1 LPISGGSSARHADP
15 RTEAATSREPE
26 SRAPPPEPT
35 ARLEPGDAFVTSVV
49 ALLFSPRTGGHAFG
63 LRIEH
68 SVRGNAITIVERRPP
83 WREELGP
90 EWSSTKVA
98 QPRYDGVNLTLYCS
112 DSSGR
117 WWRYDE
123 SAPARDVAPLLTAID
138 DDVTGIF
145 WG

>member
-1 LPISGGSSARHADP
+1 MARSGVAS
-15 RTEAATSREPE
+15 TT
-26 SRAPPPEPT
+26 RAQ
-35 ARLEPGDAFVTSVV
+35 L
-49 ALLFSPRTGGHAFG
+49 
-63 LRIEH
+63 
-68 SVRGNAITIVERRPP
+68 
-83 WREELGP
+83 
-90 EWSSTKVA
+90 
-98 QPRYDGVNLTLYCS
+98 RYDGANWSLYCS